1 MAVRTPSVLRQ
12 HVAALPTPLM
22 LTVGTGVIYP
32 LVLTGVAQLAFP
44 GNADGSLVRDG
55 GTIVG
60 SDLIGQSFTHPVVN
74 DGSVAK
80 GAHGNRSMRAD
91 PRYFQSR
98 PSAAGTGYDPL
109 STSASNLS

>member
-12 HVAALPTPLM
+12 HVAALRTLLT
-22 LTVGTGVIYP
+22 LTVVTGVIYP

-44 GNADGSLVRDG
+44 GNADGSLVRHG

-60 SDLIGQSFTHPVVN
+60 SDLIGQSFTHPVVKN
-74 DGSVAK
+74 GSVAK
-80 GAHGNRSMRAD
+80 GADGNPRVKAD

-98 PSAAGTGYDPL
+98 PSAAGT
-109 STSASNLS
+109 